1 MYAGMYWVL
10 SNWRVRPKGAG
21 MYAGMYAYLRTQA
34 RGPLGALRVYGC
46 AEPKI
51 SLGIGFIMG

>member
-34 RGPLGALRVYGC
+34 RGPLGVC
-46 AEPKI
+46 ANTGTQ
-51 SLGIGFIMG
+51 SAQFL